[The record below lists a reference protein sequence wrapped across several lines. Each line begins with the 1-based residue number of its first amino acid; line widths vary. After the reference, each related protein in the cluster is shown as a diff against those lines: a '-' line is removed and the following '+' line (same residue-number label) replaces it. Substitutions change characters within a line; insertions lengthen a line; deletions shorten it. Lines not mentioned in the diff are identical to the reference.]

1 MSIPL
6 LVPRIPTVDRVLGY
20 LRMIDEAGWY
30 TNFGPLVRRLEKR
43 LADTLDIEASQL
55 VTVSNATLG
64 LEVAL
69 MALRLPRGAR
79 VMVPS
84 FTFVATACAI
94 ERAGYVPVMADVHPG
109 MWTLTPEIAMRAMAD
124 APVDAVIPVST
135 FGNALDP
142 DAWSAFARSTDLPV
156 VIDAAGAFGNQKL
169 APGLVAVFSM
179 HATKALGIGEGG
191 FVACHDEAYIH
202 RVRQLTNFGIDVS
215 TGIVEQSGTNAKLS
229 EYHAAVGLVALD
241 DWSEN
246 SLLRRGVD
254 ALYRAALARHC
265 PGVTLQSRPAE
276 GTYTIQC
283 VRLPD
288 GPRPAEVGRIL
299 GEAGIG
305 TRSWYT
311 PLLHQH
317 PAFSAYPQAGALV
330 EAEHLAGT
338 TIGLPFYAELDAALI
353 ETVANTLAEAV
364 GRSGG
369 SAG

>member
-6 LVPRIPTVDRVLGY
+6 LVPRIPTVDRILGY
-20 LRMIDEAGWY
+20 LRMIDEAAWY
-30 TNFGPLVRRLEKR
+30 TNFGPLVRRLEER
-43 LADTLDIEASQL
+43 LADTLDLEAAQL
-55 VTVSNATLG
+55 VSVSNATLG

-94 ERAGYVPVMADVHPG
+94 ERAGYVPVMADVDPG
-109 MWTLTPEIAMRAMAD
+109 TWTLTPEIALRAMAET
-124 APVDAVIPVST
+124 PVDAVMPVST

-142 DAWSAFARSTDLPV
+142 HAWSAFATQTGLPV

-169 APGLVAVFSM
+169 APGIAAVFSM

-191 FVACHDEAYIH
+191 FVACHDAAYIH

-241 DWSEN
+241 DWPEN

-254 ALYRAALARHC
+254 ALYRATLARLC
-265 PGVTLQSRPAE
+265 PGVTLQVRPSE

-288 GPRPAEVGRIL
+288 GVRPAEVAGIL
-299 GEAGIG
+299 REAGIG

-317 PAFSAYPQAGALV
+317 PAFSAYPRAAVLAD
-330 EAEHLAGT
+330 AEDLART
-338 TIGLPFYAELDAALI
+338 TIGLPFYAELDAAHI
-353 ETVANTLAEAV
+353 EKVAGMLAAAIGRRGGAV
-364 GRSGG
+364 
-369 SAG
+369 

>member
-6 LVPRIPTVDRVLGY
+6 LVPRIPTVDRVLRY
-20 LRMIDEAGWY
+20 LRMIDEAAWY

-43 LADTLDIEASQL
+43 LADTLDIEAEQL

-94 ERAGYVPVMADVHPG
+94 ERAGYVPVIADVHPG

-124 APVDAVIPVST
+124 APVDAVMPVST

-142 DAWSAFARSTDLPV
+142 DAWSAFARSTGLPV

-169 APGLVAVFSM
+169 APGLAAVFSM

-254 ALYRAALARHC
+254 ALYRSALARHC
-265 PGVTLQSRPAE
+265 PEVTLQSRPSE

-283 VRLPD
+283 VGLPD
-288 GPRPAEVGRIL
+288 DTRPTEIGRIL

-317 PAFSAYPQAGALV
+317 PAFSAYPRAGALA
-330 EAEHLAGT
+330 EAERLAGK

-353 ETVANTLAEAV
+353 ETVANTLAEAI